1 MGIFGRFV
9 LVWSGLLMWLLVA
22 VKGAEVFPTFT
33 GGKGLG
39 VFSFEAPFE
48 DDESGPLRFWKFV
61 GKSMVAADENS
72 GADVLRITNP
82 ASSER
87 GLAYSR
93 IPYLS
98 NEFEG
103 YIDFK
108 IKTPARKIPAD
119 GMTFF
124 ALNKPPQ
131 PGPVYGLEES
141 FDGLVVAIDTFANS
155 KKVRI
160 PNVYPMY
167 GDGTSRKWD
176 AQTDGA
182 DRAMASGCFIN
193 LKFDDRLLFRVRG
206 DAIYVA
212 VGSVH
217 SKGSRMCFTATG
229 INFREGGGIYFGFS
243 AETGHFFSEHLISK
257 FHVKALSKY
266 PDIDAQELQY
276 EVEEEGLAEEEA
288 YKDLFNFGMKRASS
302 DDDYEAYDDDDY
314 DDDEYDEDYDNYEDY
329 EDYDEEEYDAD
340 HPHPPDL
347 EDGNAQP
354 DSGSKAST
362 DQQQQHRQHHGHHH
376 HGHHHGHGA
385 TNKHLQ
391 EVENNMN
398 HLKMNMMHLLRKAA
412 PEADELNDALH
423 EIKEDI
429 GMILEIVDET
439 DLSFEDI
446 DETAQDLPE
455 RANTLMKT
463 VADIKA
469 FVDRVRLKSIKR
481 RCCFF
486 RQSPNCRLSNSGLR
500 FFRWKMISTMWRS
513 RVRISTRSCIK
524 LIQQS
529 PGF

>member
-1 MGIFGRFV
+1 
-9 LVWSGLLMWLLVA
+9 
-22 VKGAEVFPTFT
+22 
-33 GGKGLG
+33 
-39 VFSFEAPFE
+39 
-48 DDESGPLRFWKFV
+48 
-61 GKSMVAADENS
+61 
-72 GADVLRITNP
+72 
-82 ASSER
+82 
-87 GLAYSR
+87 
-93 IPYLS
+93 
-98 NEFEG
+98 
-103 YIDFK
+103 
-108 IKTPARKIPAD
+108 
-119 GMTFF
+119 
-124 ALNKPPQ
+124 
-131 PGPVYGLEES
+131 
-141 FDGLVVAIDTFANS
+141 
-155 KKVRI
+155 
-160 PNVYPMY
+160 
-167 GDGTSRKWD
+167 
-176 AQTDGA
+176 
-182 DRAMASGCFIN
+182 
-193 LKFDDRLLFRVRG
+193 
-206 DAIYVA
+206 
-212 VGSVH
+212 
-217 SKGSRMCFTATG
+217 
-229 INFREGGGIYFGFS
+229 
-243 AETGHFFSEHLISK
+243 
-257 FHVKALSKY
+257 
-266 PDIDAQELQY
+266 
-276 EVEEEGLAEEEA
+276 
-288 YKDLFNFGMKRASS
+288 MKRASS